1 MPAFTRY
8 GIIVLNCLLALKLS
22 ATADYRTYY
31 RLVNVAEETFVN
43 KRDKS
48 CLAYYDSAFSACK
61 KPYVKDIYIAAQICY
76 YLGDT
81 SLFLNY
87 TGMAFKNGL
96 PLSSI
101 RSAPILRNI
110 DHSVLYPKIKALYA
124 RYNDLP
130 KPDLALREEV
140 LKKCYESD
148 SIKMGMGRDQ
158 AKIQA
163 FYNSENAFRDYL
175 FESCLSKGI
184 FPNEHLVGI
193 ATDTMYQAFL
203 KRNRKKDLYGAFYAS
218 GPFASAT
225 GSENDSK
232 TDYELLSK
240 YALSVL
246 IHSKCA
252 FWKYRKQLWQAVLNG
267 YMQPKEYGLLH
278 ETSVAWNQDGFNSWD
293 NCSISRQQVYYNIL
307 GYDPRRASQ
316 TFGESAEQ
324 LKTVEANRRAICMQ
338 KYSVD
343 LQKKKLQAE
352 TGLWF
357 FYDFLDRPN

>member
-1 MPAFTRY
+1 MIALT
-8 GIIVLNCLLALKLS
+8 CLLALKLS

-31 RLVNVAEETFVN
+31 RLVNTAEETFVN

-61 KPYVKDIYIAAQICY
+61 KPYVKDVYIAAQICY

-81 SLFLNY
+81 ALFLDY
-87 TGMAFKNGL
+87 MGLAFQNGL
-96 PLSSI
+96 PLSST
-101 RSAPILRNI
+101 RSAPILRKI
-110 DHSVLYPKIKALYA
+110 DHSPLYPKIAALYA
-124 RYNDLP
+124 RYKNQP
-130 KPDLALREEV
+130 KPDLALREAV
-140 LKKCYESD
+140 LKKCFESD
-148 SIKMGMGRDQ
+148 SIKAGMGRDKV
-158 AKIQA
+158 KIQA

-175 FESCLSKGI
+175 FEACLSKGI
-184 FPNEHLVGI
+184 FPNEHLIGI

-203 KRNRKKDLYGAFYAS
+203 KRNHKKDPYEAFYAS
-218 GPFASAT
+218 GPFAGAA
-225 GSENDSK
+225 GSENDSR

-246 IHSKCA
+246 IHSKCS
-252 FWKYRKQLWQAVLNG
+252 FWKYREQLWQAVLSG

-293 NCSISRQQVYYNIL
+293 DCIISRQEVYYNIL
-307 GYDPRRASQ
+307 GYDPRSASQ
-316 TFGESAEQ
+316 TFGGSEAQ

-343 LQKKKLQAE
+343 QQKKKIQAE
-352 TGLWF
+352 MGLWF